1 MKKLKLFLS
10 VLLVILVC
18 CVCVS
23 ADGTNT
29 YKNTKKSKTIVTR
42 EYCGVGVFVTHNGSP
57 NIRCYKCKYCTEVS
71 CSGYSYC
78 LGCPAWRRYDI
89 QIIKEGDARYATYRC
104 QHGHELLVSLT
115 TEDIK

>member
-1 MKKLKLFLS
+1 MKKALKFVFLTLLTFILCS
-10 VLLVILVC
+10 VLTSETKTASNPKAKIPVTTEYRGIQVY
-18 CVCVS
+18 VS
-23 ADGTNT
+23 H
-29 YKNTKKSKTIVTR
+29 S
-42 EYCGVGVFVTHNGSP
+42 GSP
-57 NIRCYKCKYCTEVS
+57 NVRCYKCKYCTEVS
-71 CSGYSYC
+71 CKGYSYC